1 MSLLSISQRLMV
13 SWLKPDKLS
22 DNKSKVNSE
31 NIFKLRKTF
40 TMMSHS
46 SNGIKLQTLE
56 SLTHTL
62 FIEKLMLEMDSN
74 LVDGLIHSAGL
85 IPVLMMIKYLFSM
98 MSLAS
103 IPQLMMVWVMKKL
116 STLNSTLD
124 LMFLKDQPKPIT
136 EKTMEVS
143 FQEKPGTGLELD
155 PIKLNFQ
162 DGLTHFPGLMKEKVM
177 REFSKEKLLLL
188 MPNQKLLLSEC

>member
-1 MSLLSISQRLMV
+1 
-13 SWLKPDKLS
+13 
-22 DNKSKVNSE
+22 
-31 NIFKLRKTF
+31 
-40 TMMSHS
+40 MMNL
-46 SNGIKLQTLE
+46 SNGIKLQTMA

-62 FIEKLMLEMDSN
+62 FIEKLMQEMVSN

-85 IPVLMMIKYLFSM
+85 IPVLMMIKYLFNT

-116 STLNSTLD
+116 STLNSD
-124 LMFLKDQPKPIT
+124 LMFLRDQPKPIT

-143 FQEKPGTGLELD
+143 FQEKHGTGLELV
-155 PIKLNFQ
+155 PTKLNFQ

-177 REFSKEKLLLL
+177 REFSKEQLSLL
-188 MPNQKLLLSEC
+188 MPHQLKLLQSEC

>member
-1 MSLLSISQRLMV
+1 MSLLSISQRLTA

-62 FIEKLMLEMDSN
+62 FTEKLMLEMDSN

-85 IPVLMMIKYLFSM
+85 IPVLMMIKYLFNM

-103 IPQLMMVWVMKKL
+103 IPQLIMVLVMKKL
-116 STLNSTLD
+116 SISFNSD

-136 EKTMEVS
+136 EKMMEVS
-143 FQEKPGTGLELD
+143 CQEKHGTGLELD

-162 DGLTHFPGLMKEKVM
+162 DGLTHFHGLMKEKVM
-177 REFSKEKLLLL
+177 REFSKEKLSLL
-188 MPNQKLLLSEC
+188 MPNQKLLQSEC